1 MIALFQSPNFSGLQC
16 NPRRSP
22 ATEKDWRF
30 SPLTSRVFNVT
41 RHQNFIMAGKS
52 MFQSPSFSG
61 LQCNKWRVGYCWMF
75 HSCFSPLASRVF
87 NVTVKNTL
95 QPIITNCFSPLA
107 SRVFNVTTSSQMRRY
122 TLACFSP
129 LASRVFNVTK
139 AYLTLLLL
147 VLSRF
152 SPLASRVFNVTKTK
166 RLFGFRRSMVS
177 VP

>member
-61 LQCNKWRVGYCWMF
+61 LQCNKSVPYPPPSGTIPFQSPSFSGLQCNQNKAVVWISTLNGFSPLASRVFNVTAMVKDSANSII
-75 HSCFSPLASRVF
+75 SCFSPLASRVF
-87 NVTVKNTL
+87 NVTD
-95 QPIITNCFSPLA
+95 
-107 SRVFNVTTSSQMRRY
+107 FNWH
-122 TLACFSP
+122 A
-129 LASRVFNVTK
+129 
-139 AYLTLLLL
+139 
-147 VLSRF
+147 
-152 SPLASRVFNVTKTK
+152 
-166 RLFGFRRSMVS
+166 
-177 VP
+177 